1 MRLFEAPAF
10 RVARLEKERRC
21 EDGGHLIAA
30 RAEVYPHR
38 TRDQDRGFLYPRF
51 YFLLCLPWKA
61 AVAAAAAAQ
70 SLLPPTQKTSSL
82 LDARGGGKSSPD
94 VTSNKGK
101 ATGIEGGIRPIF
113 GLTLRDPA
121 SSWHLSIFLLFC
133 SLAEGSL
140 VTSRLKGPFYFSFF
154 YA

>member
-1 MRLFEAPAF
+1 MTDTAKTSAAVAVAMGAAVTHGSIRAF
-10 RVARLEKERRC
+10 CVCVCAR
-21 EDGGHLIAA
+21 
-30 RAEVYPHR
+30 
-38 TRDQDRGFLYPRF
+38 
-51 YFLLCLPWKA
+51 CLPWKA
-61 AVAAAAAAQ
+61 GAAQ

-82 LDARGGGKSSPD
+82 LDAEWGKFGPD

-113 GLTLRDPA
+113 RLTPRPA

-140 VTSRLKGPFYFSFF
+140 VSSRLKGAFFFYF
-154 YA
+154 YC